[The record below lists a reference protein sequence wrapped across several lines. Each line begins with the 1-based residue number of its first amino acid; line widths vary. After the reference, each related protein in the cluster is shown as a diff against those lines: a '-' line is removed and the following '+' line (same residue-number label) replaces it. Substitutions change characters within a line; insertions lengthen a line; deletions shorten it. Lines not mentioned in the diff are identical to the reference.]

1 MRPAVDELVVG
12 PRRSGRWARVVLV
25 GAAALLCTF
34 LVTGSQDVGCGAPT
48 QTSGP
53 TPPGRPW
60 LGADDPLVR
69 GLHFA
74 ALDRARTRTDV
85 APEDVL
91 SPDVRRTT
99 RKLGDTGGVA
109 VYLADGPGFSCLGV
123 DPRAVHQAVTKECLL
138 DATVAN
144 QGLYAL
150 VGPDDPFNGGPVRA
164 GGPTGAEDQVLV
176 VAVPDHAHL
185 LTGPATERVADY
197 PSVAVLRPHGQAVQL
212 QLGDQPPVTVYSAAD
227 EASFPATC

>member
-1 MRPAVDELVVG
+1 MT
-12 PRRSGRWARVVLV
+12 RSV
-25 GAAALLCTF
+25 
-34 LVTGSQDVGCGAPT
+34 
-48 QTSGP
+48 
-53 TPPGRPW
+53 
-60 LGADDPLVR
+60 
-69 GLHFA
+69 
-74 ALDRARTRTDV
+74 DRARTRADV
-85 APEDVL
+85 APAAVL

-99 RKLGDTGGVA
+99 RRLGDTDGVA

-123 DPRAVHQAVTKECLL
+123 DPRPAHGTVTKECLL
-138 DATVAN
+138 DATVVN

-150 VGPDDPFNGGPVRA
+150 VGPDDPFGGGPVRA
-164 GGPTGAEDQVLV
+164 GGPTGTEDQVLV
-176 VAVPDHAHL
+176 VAVPDHARL